1 MNQIATKIE
10 AEPQTAPNPVSIVER
25 AIERGITGA
34 DLKEIMDLQER
45 WESGQSRKAFDIAMA
60 NAQADLPVIVKNRLV
75 EYGEGN
81 KKTSYKHEDLSDI
94 IRQITPVLKTHG
106 LAVRWR
112 TEQLEGGQ
120 VRVCCLVTGHG
131 HREETA
137 LQSSRDSSGGKNDI
151 QAIGSVVSYLQ
162 RYTLKA
168 ALGLAAARDDDGQ
181 TSEGGNATITALQLQ
196 EMEKV
201 AAEVS
206 ADIAKFCKFLKVETL
221 AELPAKRFD
230 AAMQAL
236 DAKRSPL

>member
-1 MNQIATKIE
+1 MNQIATKNE
-10 AEPQTAPNPVSIVER
+10 AEPPMAPHPVSIVER

-45 WESGQSRKAFDIAMA
+45 WEAGQSRKAFDIAMA

-168 ALGLAAARDDDGQ
+168 ALGLAAGRDDDGAAW
-181 TSEGGNATITALQLQ
+181 EGGNATITALQLR
-196 EMEKV
+196 EMETV

-206 ADIAKFCKFLKVETL
+206 ADMAKFCKFLKVEML

-236 DAKRSPL
+236 EAKRSPL